1 MPLKYVITYHNVVG
15 LNLQVVYLFY
25 NPSTFIRKE
34 GYIEDSSQYAGFI
47 RIEQSAKCVV
57 SIYVDVV
64 VEQRKL
70 ETWEWCCYY
79 NIRLY
84 FKGSRKRVMKTERS
98 MKE

>member
-1 MPLKYVITYHNVVG
+1 MRSASDQSVLALVSGNDIRITLKYVITYHNVVD

-64 VEQRKL
+64 VEQRK
-70 ETWEWCCYY
+70 
-79 NIRLY
+79 IRDMGVVLLL
-84 FKGSRKRVMKTERS
+84 
-98 MKE
+98 